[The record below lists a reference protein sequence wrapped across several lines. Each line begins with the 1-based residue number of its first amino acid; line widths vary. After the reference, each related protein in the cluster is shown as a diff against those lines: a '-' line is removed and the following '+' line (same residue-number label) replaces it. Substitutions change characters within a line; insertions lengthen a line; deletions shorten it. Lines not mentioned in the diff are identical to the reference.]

1 MEENKQKQNEVSILE
16 IIRLLFRKIKW
27 LILAVILGVAL
38 GGAWGYFRTTD
49 VKVYGT
55 EMQFYI
61 NPSKDK
67 GSSVNSDSQYGVYG
81 AYGKNVMNNMV
92 ELLSSQ
98 AFAETLLLDDDG
110 LPSEDRLTAIND
122 ETLNT
127 CVEEARIAIQTL
139 EDSSKQMKEV
149 LSSLTKANDE
159 YSKAQTELELLWA
172 DALVLNPSLGE
183 KPTEN
188 PNISDSSL
196 KNEINTAIRKVNE
209 ANVTSLRLQREYDA
223 LNKNNANLEEDANVK
238 TEEALDL
245 WRKKDGT
252 YAGKLNRVVRSVS
265 YSYYDEKAD
274 VEADDLARSFIYVKI
289 SVTEDQAYASWL
301 RTELIEEV
309 PEYIEDKMPVPSGYN
324 GTNCIRISRTDGV
337 YRTNSD
343 IAKPTAIKN
352 GLLFGAAFFVVA
364 CVIVIFV
371 DRSDKRLR
379 SIEQITDIFNVPVLG
394 VIPTFKDSERANNQ
408 TSSKADEPAKEEEDN
423 KDETEVQA

>member
-110 LPSEDRLTAIND
+110 LPTEDRLTAINNKD
-122 ETLNT
+122 LNAL
-127 CVEEARIAIQTL
+127 VDEARTAIQTL

-209 ANVTSLRLQREYDA
+209 ANVASLRLQREYDA

-238 TEEALDL
+238 TEKALEL
-245 WRKKDGT
+245 WRTKDGT
-252 YAGKLNRVVRSVS
+252 YAGKLNRIVRSVS
-265 YSYYDEKAD
+265 YSYYDETAD
-274 VEADDLARSFIYVKI
+274 VEADDLARSFIYVRI
-289 SVTEDQAYASWL
+289 SVTEDYNYASWL
-301 RTELIEEV
+301 RTQLIDEV
-309 PEYIEDKMPVPSGYN
+309 PEYIEDKMPVPSGYK

-343 IAKPTAIKN
+343 IAKPTAIKK
-352 GLLFGAAFFVVA
+352 GLLFGAAFFVIA

-394 VIPTFKDSERANNQ
+394 VIPTFKDSERAK
-408 TSSKADEPAKEEEDN
+408 TTDEKTEEN
-423 KDETEVQA
+423 KKNETEVQA